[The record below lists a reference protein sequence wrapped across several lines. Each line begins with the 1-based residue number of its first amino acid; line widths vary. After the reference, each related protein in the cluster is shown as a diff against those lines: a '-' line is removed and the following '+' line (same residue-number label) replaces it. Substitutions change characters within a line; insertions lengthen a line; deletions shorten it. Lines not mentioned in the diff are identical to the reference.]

1 MHNLAIDRLDEVD
14 DDDAP
19 ILSNAGLKP
28 AHAVVAVDEFGEP
41 REGHIAGEQQLT
53 LFIDKREVVSLMT
66 LGTHPELLV
75 LGYLRNQRL
84 VPCLESVYSVQVD
97 WETESCA
104 VTTFDGVSDLEAKLK
119 HRTVTSGC
127 GQGTVFGRISDWLD
141 RLRLPAVRLRQSSI
155 YGLLDAL
162 SAHNEV
168 YRRAGAVHGC
178 ALCALGSED
187 GEAGSGIEP
196 RIELFVE
203 DVGRHNAADAI
214 SGHMWLNAI
223 GGADKVFYT
232 TGRLTSEMVIKV
244 AQMGIPVLLSRSG
257 VTHRGLELARKIGVT
272 LIARAKGTHFLVYNG
287 VEQIEFDA
295 VPVRSRAEGR
305 RGRSAHAAGV

>member
-1 MHNLAIDRLDEVD
+1 MATP
-14 DDDAP
+14 AP
-19 ILSNAGLKP
+19 TERYTPGLSNAGLKP

-41 REGHIAGEQQLT
+41 REGHIAGEQPLT
-53 LFIDKREVVSLMT
+53 LYIDKREVVTLMT

-84 VPCLESVYSVQVD
+84 VPCLESVHSIQVD
-97 WETESCA
+97 WETEACA
-104 VTTFDGVSDLEAKLK
+104 VTTFDGIGDLEEKLK

-127 GQGTVFGRISDWLD
+127 GQGTVFGRITDWLD
-141 RLRLPAVRLRQSSI
+141 RLQLPPVRLRQSRI
-155 YGLLDAL
+155 YALLDAL

-178 ALCALGSED
+178 ALCSAAS
-187 GEAGSGIEP
+187 
-196 RIELFVE
+196 IELFVE

-214 SGHMWLNAI
+214 SGHMWLN
-223 GGADKVFYT
+223 GVDGADKVFYT

-257 VTHRGLELARKIGVT
+257 VTQKGLESARKIGVT
-272 LIARAKGTHFLVYNG
+272 MIARAKGSHFLIYNG
-287 VEQIEFDA
+287 AERVVFDA
-295 VPVRSRAEGR
+295 KPERAGERPGR
-305 RGRSAHAAGV
+305 RRA